1 LEVITLR
8 YGLIQTLLERI
19 QRTMLK
25 KVQAIPGGLML
36 IPMLLASLIHTLAP
50 QLLELGNPT
59 SALFTSKGT
68 MAIVGVMLVFS
79 GIQVRVGDLLPA
91 FQRGGILIGVKLLI
105 DIAAG
110 MLIMRFFGLEGFLGI
125 PAVAWIACLTSCNP
139 GMYIAL
145 MNSCGDRVDKANFAI
160 LSVVGLP
167 FVPVCV
173 LGFAQSFSI
182 DYVSILATCIPFFL
196 GMLLSITDANIRE
209 FTKSGTAIML
219 PFLGFCLGSSID
231 LTAALSSWWLG
242 LLLYG
247 AYMLLQLPALFLV
260 DRKLL
265 KQRGHAA
272 VAICC
277 VAGLALTVPAI
288 MAGADP
294 EYERFREAAMAQL
307 SFTVVVSAFVTP
319 MLMKALV
326 AKGDTHTK
334 VKSC

>member
-1 LEVITLR
+1 
-8 YGLIQTLLERI
+8 
-19 QRTMLK
+19 MLK
-25 KVQAIPGGLML
+25 KVQSIPGGLML
-36 IPMLLASLIHTLAP
+36 VPMLLASLIHTLAP
-50 QLLELGNPT
+50 QLLEIGNPT
-59 SALFTSKGT
+59 TALFTGRGT
-68 MAIVGVMLVFS
+68 MAIVGVMLVFA

-91 FQRGGILIGVKLLI
+91 ARRGGILIGVKLLI

-110 MLIMRFFGLEGFLGI
+110 LLIMGVFGMDGVLGI

-173 LGFAQSFSI
+173 LGFAQNFSI
-182 DYVSILATCIPFFL
+182 DYVSILATCIPFFV
-196 GMLLSITDANIRE
+196 GMLLSIIDGNIRE
-209 FTKSGTAIML
+209 FAKSGTAVML

-231 LTAALSSWWLG
+231 LTAALGSWWLG
-242 LLLYG
+242 LLLY
-247 AYMLLQLPALFLV
+247 AVYMVVQLPVLFLI

-277 VAGLALTVPAI
+277 VAGLALTVPSI

-294 EYERFREAAMAQL
+294 DYERFREAAMAQL
-307 SFTVVVSAFVTP
+307 SFTVVISAFVTP
-319 MLMKALV
+319 LLMKALV
-326 AKGDTHTK
+326 AKGDSHTK
-334 VKSC
+334 LNHVDRREAS